1 MLLVEWYKGNSNWNL
16 KLVSNIYYD
25 ENWNKKKKKKNEKE
39 NFHFPFIRIY
49 ILKFLVC
56 ILLCLKKNEIKR
68 GK

>member
-1 MLLVEWYKGNSNWNL
+1 M
-16 KLVSNIYYD
+16 
-25 ENWNKKKKKKNEKE
+25 KKKKKKNEKE
-39 NFHFPFIRIY
+39 NSHFPFIRIY

>member
-25 ENWNKKKKKKNEKE
+25 ENWNEKKKKNEKE

>member
-25 ENWNKKKKKKNEKE
+25 ENWNEKKKKNEKE
-39 NFHFPFIRIY
+39 NSHFPFIRIY